1 MASYEVRLTGA
12 QSFAK
17 VRSPVWVVVL
27 SAVTLYIYVIF
38 WWYYVNRELRDL
50 GRARGSTELGDSPG
64 TSALAVSL
72 GSLVIVPPLVSA
84 YRGCQ
89 RIQAA
94 GSMTGQKEPLNGWI
108 ALILFVMIGFFY
120 IPFFAGYLQSELN
133 KIWRTEGV
141 TDPREG
147 HELLPPVPAST
158 GDAQTAEPVAE
169 AEQVP
174 SGLGQ
179 EKLDRLE
186 RLAQLRDSGAL
197 SSDEFEAQKAKILAD
212 L

>member
-1 MASYEVRLTGA
+1 VASYEVRLTGTQA
-12 QSFAK
+12 FAK

-27 SAVTLYIYVIF
+27 SALTLYVYVIF

-50 GRARGSTELGDSPG
+50 GRAKGSTELGDSPG
-64 TSALAVSL
+64 TTALAVSL
-72 GSLVIVPPLVSA
+72 GALVLIPPLVSA

-94 GSMTGQKEPLNGWI
+94 ARVVGRNDPLNGWI
-108 ALILFVMIGFFY
+108 ALILFAMIGFFY
-120 IPFFAGYLQSELN
+120 VPFFAGYLQSELN

-147 HELLPPVPAST
+147 HELLPRVSPAA
-158 GDAQTAEPVAE
+158 AQAGVSEPA
-169 AEQVP
+169 AP
-174 SGLGQ
+174 SAVGQ

-186 RLAQLRDSGAL
+186 RLAQLRDSGVL
-197 SSDEFEAQKAKILAD
+197 SPDEFEAQKAKILAD